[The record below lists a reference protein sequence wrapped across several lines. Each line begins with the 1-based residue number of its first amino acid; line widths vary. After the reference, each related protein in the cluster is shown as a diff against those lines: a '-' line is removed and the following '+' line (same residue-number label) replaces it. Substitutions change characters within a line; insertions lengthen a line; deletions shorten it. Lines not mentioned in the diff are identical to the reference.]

1 MNASF
6 DEHFFTSSDGLQ
18 LYYREFG
25 CDRPGTPVIC
35 LPGLTRNSR
44 DFECTAMR
52 ISKTRRVITPD
63 FRGRGKSAIDP
74 DWKNYHPATY
84 VADTLA
90 LLAACRIEQVIVIG
104 TSLGGLCAMGL
115 AAARPG
121 LVSGVVMN
129 DIGPEINP
137 AGVARIQSYTGRL
150 TPVQSWDDAVKQT
163 QEVYGTWL
171 PDLDEAGWLAMAQRA
186 YREAD
191 DGVPV
196 LDFDPG
202 IGRAVRELPPAGTDP
217 WLMFDALQQTPVTL
231 LWGVD
236 SDILTIDIIKSM
248 QARKPDLKVVP
259 VANRGHTPLLDEPE
273 CVAAIDELLKD
284 VP

>member
-1 MNASF
+1 VTASF

-25 CDRPGTPVIC
+25 ANNAGTPVIC

-44 DFECTAMR
+44 DFER
-52 ISKTRRVITPD
+52 IAARIGKSRRVITPD
-63 FRGRGKSAIDP
+63 FRGRGKSARDP
-74 DWKNYHPATY
+74 EWQNYHPATY

-90 LLAACRIEQVIVIG
+90 LLAALEIDRVIVIG

-121 LVSGVVMN
+121 LVSAVVMN

-150 TPVQSWDDAVKQT
+150 TPVRNWDEAVQQT
-163 QEVYGTWL
+163 REVYGKWL
-171 PDLDEAGWLAMAQRA
+171 PGLDEADWLSMAQRA
-186 YREAD
+186 YREGAG
-191 DGVPV
+191 GVPE
-196 LDFDPG
+196 LDFDPA
-202 IGRAVRELPPAGTDP
+202 IGRAIRELPPAGADP
-217 WLMFDALQQTPVTL
+217 WQLFDALIDTPVTL
-231 LWGVD
+231 LWGVE
-236 SDILTIDIIKSM
+236 SDILSSEIIASM
-248 QARKPDLKVVP
+248 QARKPNLKVVP

-273 CVAAIDELLKD
+273 CVTAIDELLRD